1 MKKLLKKTIQGL
13 VLFAFFLL
21 FIFLTSLFPVEKN
34 GVIQGYYGQIFF
46 DILVILVMGASTSE
60 LILAVKK
67 AGFSPA
73 VIPLSIL
80 VAITY
85 PLINF
90 LGQKGFI
97 MLMIAGITFIFIFY
111 IFDRKLSLKDMFVS
125 LFIFVYPILIFGLAI
140 DLIAQYGM
148 IPLLIALSA
157 AMASDVFAFY
167 FGSLI
172 KGPKIF
178 PRISPKKTWAGS
190 LFGILGGALGSL
202 GVYGIFEVAKFPI
215 NNIFKFA
222 EFFKGNL
229 LLILIFYGCLGA
241 GIAFI
246 SEIGDI
252 FASRIKRELGLKDFG
267 TLLKDHG
274 GVIDRIDS
282 IMFAVLVV
290 SAVMMFLN

>member
-1 MKKLLKKTIQGL
+1 MKKLIKKTVQGL

-21 FIFLTSLFPVEKN
+21 FIFLTSLFPVKEN
-34 GVIQGYYGQIFF
+34 SVINGYYGQIFF
-46 DILVILVMGASTSE
+46 DVLLVLVIGASVAE
-60 LILAVKK
+60 LIVAVKK
-67 AGFSPA
+67 AGFKPV

-85 PLINF
+85 PLVRF
-90 LGQKGFI
+90 VGKKGFV
-97 MLMIAGITFIFIFY
+97 MLMIAGITLIFMFY

-140 DLIAQYGM
+140 NLIAEYGM

-178 PRISPKKTWAGS
+178 PKISPKKTWAGS

-202 GVYGIFEVAKFPI
+202 AVYALFEVANFPV
-215 NNIFKFA
+215 NNIFTFTNYFNGK
-222 EFFKGNL
+222 L
-229 LLILIFYGCLGA
+229 HLILTFYGCLGA

-274 GVIDRIDS
+274 GIIDRIDS
-282 IMFAVLVV
+282 IIFAVLVV
-290 SAVMMFLN
+290 SAVMMFLV